1 MVYFKHQYIKMQT
14 YTKADAIM
22 AAVQDIMNVL
32 TQDGR
37 SNIEH
42 NDREELIEHVSIFNN
57 VAKTLSMHKA
67 EKESATITN
76 NQVKTNYTPKATNH
90 HPKITPNPCKPKY
103 DNTKSCTYYK
113 LTTQNTKICH
123 MPQQTSSA

>member
-1 MVYFKHQYIKMQT
+1 MQT

-42 NDREELIEHVSIFNN
+42 NDREKLIEHVSIFNN

-67 EKESATITN
+67 EKESAKIIN
-76 NQVKTNYTPKATNH
+76 NIVKPRVEIIHQRQQTTTHQPHQTHANQNVTAPKAA
-90 HPKITPNPCKPKY
+90 
-103 DNTKSCTYYK
+103 
-113 LTTQNTKICH
+113 LTIN
-123 MPQQTSSA
+123 